1 MKVSEVKTA
10 NPVCCLSTDTAQKA
24 AQILRDQHVG
34 SLPVIRDQPSRQLVG
49 VITDRDIC
57 CSVVADGLDPKST
70 LIEKYISTDLVTCR
84 DDDNLDKCEQAMQE
98 HQIRRIPVVD
108 DEGRCIGIVSQADL
122 ALKDQ
127 PEKVSRTVAE
137 ISKPGPERPTIAA

>member
-1 MKVSEVKTA
+1 MKVLEVMTA
-10 NPVCCLSTDTAQKA
+10 NPVCCLFTDTAQKA
-24 AQILRDQHVG
+24 SQILRDQHVG
-34 SLPVIRDQPSRQLVG
+34 SLPVIRDQQSRQLVG
-49 VITDRDIC
+49 MVTDRDIC
-57 CSVVADGLDPKST
+57 CSVVADGLDPRNTS
-70 LIEKYISTDLVTCR
+70 IEKYISADLVTCR

-122 ALKDQ
+122 ALKDK

>member
-1 MKVSEVKTA
+1 MKVREVKTA
-10 NPVCCLSTDTAQKA
+10 NPVCCVPTDTAQKA

-34 SLPVIRDQPSRQLVG
+34 SLPVIRDQLSRQLVG
-49 VITDRDIC
+49 MITDRDIC

-70 LIEKYISTDLVTCR
+70 PIEKYFSTDLVTCC

-122 ALKDQ
+122 ALKDK

-137 ISKPGPERPTIAA
+137 ISKPAPERPTR